1 MKKGDANYREAVIIK
16 IAFAQ
21 NLMGFA
27 GRMDLKGGFVM
38 EIKLAEEF
46 AAKAADGFS
55 RPPLKLAF
63 LGDSV
68 TQGCFES
75 EGVLGVSHGCDFE
88 QVYHAQLK
96 RLLGAMYPT
105 VPVTVI
111 NAGIGGDNSAGC
123 AARLERDVLGAC
135 PDLTVVCVGL
145 NDACGGREKISVYE
159 DALAGIFERMNAER
173 LPCMFMTPNM
183 MCTRVSGLL
192 VEKWLRDTAAAVS
205 ELQNDGTMDL
215 YMDAARRTA
224 AAYRIPVCD
233 CYARWKKLAEAGTD
247 TTNLLSNFINH
258 PTPGM
263 HGLFAM
269 SLLQN
274 IFFRADIPA

>member
-1 MKKGDANYREAVIIK
+1 
-16 IAFAQ
+16 
-21 NLMGFA
+21 
-27 GRMDLKGGFVM
+27 M

-173 LPCMFMTPNM
+173 LP
-183 MCTRVSGLL
+183 
-192 VEKWLRDTAAAVS
+192 
-205 ELQNDGTMDL
+205 
-215 YMDAARRTA
+215 
-224 AAYRIPVCD
+224 
-233 CYARWKKLAEAGTD
+233 
-247 TTNLLSNFINH
+247 
-258 PTPGM
+258 
-263 HGLFAM
+263 
-269 SLLQN
+269 
-274 IFFRADIPA
+274 